1 MSKIV
6 WESSVTQEMM
16 DEAGLDPADV
26 KAIVK
31 ELDDAVMEICL
42 SHGLS

>member
-6 WESSVTQEMM
+6 WESSVTQEMI

-26 KAIVK
+26 AAIVS

>member
-16 DEAGLDPADV
+16 DEAGVDPADV
-26 KAIVK
+26 IAIVK